1 MYWYCGTWDSKIK
14 VTRTRQ
20 FTVYVSTKCNKG
32 KKNEGEGENNKK
44 GFMAKLPN
52 YKDCP

>member
-1 MYWYCGTWDSKIK
+1 MSQET
-14 VTRTRQ
+14 Q

-32 KKNEGEGENNKK
+32 KKKNEGEGENNKK